1 MARDVITV
9 RRANERGHLDHGWL
23 DTWQTFSFAE
33 YHDPRHGSVR
43 HLRVIDDDRVRASH
57 GFLPHGHRDM
67 EIITYV
73 LGGPLEHKDDM
84 GNDTL
89 RVIAAR
95 DGRHGATGS
104 VSATAPAEI
113 LLFDPL

>member
-73 LGGPLEHKDDM
+73 LGGALEHKDDM

-89 RVIAAR
+89 RVIAAP
-95 DGRHGATGS
+95 DGRHGAAGS